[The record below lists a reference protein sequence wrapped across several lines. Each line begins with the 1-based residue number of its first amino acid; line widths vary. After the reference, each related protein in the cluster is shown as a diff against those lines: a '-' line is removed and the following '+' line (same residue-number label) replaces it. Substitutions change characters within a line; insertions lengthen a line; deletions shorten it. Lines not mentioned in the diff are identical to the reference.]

1 MELYASIS
9 TRNINFV
16 SFLFSSICK
25 VASTAYDFT
34 QCVYRHH
41 CFRAHFGRATI
52 GKDKL
57 IPFFQA
63 QSAMFCFSF
72 YYCQLELPIFSAP
85 FLHINIL
92 HPIVC
97 PLFCFI
103 ASFAFV
109 LQRHR
114 AKPMPL
120 FFCVQFI
127 IEPSNGIFINI
138 SQMLLVILTVA
149 NDMIIG
155 AILPYICSII
165 FVAKPFESGHEP

>member
-25 VASTAYDFT
+25 VAPTAYDFT

-57 IPFFQA
+57 IPFFQT

-92 HPIVC
+92 RPIVC
-97 PLFCFI
+97 LSSCFI
-103 ASFAFV
+103 ASFSFV
-109 LQRHR
+109 IQRHR
-114 AKPMPL
+114 AKPIPPPILNILYHKSAEKTRVL
-120 FFCVQFI
+120 FRLRRSDI
-127 IEPSNGIFINI
+127 IATAI
-138 SQMLLVILTVA
+138 VIL
-149 NDMIIG
+149 
-155 AILPYICSII
+155 
-165 FVAKPFESGHEP
+165 KPLRLQ